1 MTADRATTK
10 APDPVLDVRDLSV
23 RFRMRG
29 GRDIAAVTDARFSV
43 APGECLALVGE
54 SGCGKS
60 VLASA
65 LLGLLPA
72 NAATTGSAV
81 LGGDT
86 DLLTAGERTLARTVR
101 GRRIGLVPQSPAA
114 HLTPVRTV
122 RAQLEESLRELTG
135 VRRSE
140 LPKSALAAAARAS
153 FPEGHLDRYPHELS
167 GGLAQ
172 RAATA
177 LALIGDAPL
186 LLADEPTTGLDRDL
200 VERTVDELRRH
211 TDEGRALL
219 IITHDLAA
227 AERIADRV
235 AVMYAGRI
243 VEIAE
248 AEAFFGAP
256 GPATPT
262 PRVCWTPCPS
272 GSSPRSPGCRRSW
285 ARCPTA
291 APSPTAARTRTPAAP
306 ANARPS
312 RRVWPA
318 TTGSPAGHPPRRRS
332 PPMLELTRI
341 TAGYDRRDPVVR
353 DVSLHVG
360 AGEAVGLLGPSGCG
374 KSTLA
379 KVAAL
384 LHRPDAG
391 TMTLDGTVIRG
402 WRHRAPREQRTAVG
416 VVFQQP
422 RLSADPRLSLRELIA
437 QPLRSTGRRRD
448 VPERVAEL
456 APLVGLSD
464 ELLERRPHAVSDG
477 QLQRACL
484 ARALV
489 LRPRLLICD
498 EMTAMLDASTTAAL
512 VAVVERY
519 RAESGAALLA
529 VGHDR
534 VLLERWC
541 DRTVRWDERDTEK
554 TPAAIAGVND

>member
-1 MTADRATTK
+1 MTD
-10 APDPVLDVRDLSV
+10 APEPAQAPVLDVRDLSV

-72 NAATTGSAV
+72 NAETTGSAV

-86 DLLTAGERTLARTVR
+86 DLLTADERTLARTVR

-135 VRRSE
+135 VRG
-140 LPKSALAAAARAS
+140 SALGKAALVAAARAS

-177 LALIGDAPL
+177 LALVGDAPL

-243 VEIAE
+243 VEIAD
-248 AEAFFGAP
+248 AAPFFGAP
-256 GPATPT
+256 GPRHPYARGLLDALPERDFA
-262 PRVCWTPCPS
+262 PI
-272 GSSPRSPGCRRSW
+272 PGMPPELGALPDGCAFA
-285 ARCPTA
+285 ARCAYADARCTDERPA
-291 APSPTAARTRTPAAP
+291 FVSDLACHHAP
-306 ANARPS
+306 
-312 RRVWPA
+312 
-318 TTGSPAGHPPRRRS
+318 
-332 PPMLELTRI
+332 
-341 TAGYDRRDPVVR
+341 
-353 DVSLHVG
+353 
-360 AGEAVGLLGPSGCG
+360 
-374 KSTLA
+374 
-379 KVAAL
+379 
-384 LHRPDAG
+384 
-391 TMTLDGTVIRG
+391 
-402 WRHRAPREQRTAVG
+402 
-416 VVFQQP
+416 
-422 RLSADPRLSLRELIA
+422 
-437 QPLRSTGRRRD
+437 TGRTH
-448 VPERVAEL
+448 
-456 APLVGLSD
+456 PLK
-464 ELLERRPHAVSDG
+464 EA
-477 QLQRACL
+477 A
-484 ARALV
+484 
-489 LRPRLLICD
+489 
-498 EMTAMLDASTTAAL
+498 DA
-512 VAVVERY
+512 
-519 RAESGAALLA
+519 
-529 VGHDR
+529 
-534 VLLERWC
+534 
-541 DRTVRWDERDTEK
+541 
-554 TPAAIAGVND
+554 